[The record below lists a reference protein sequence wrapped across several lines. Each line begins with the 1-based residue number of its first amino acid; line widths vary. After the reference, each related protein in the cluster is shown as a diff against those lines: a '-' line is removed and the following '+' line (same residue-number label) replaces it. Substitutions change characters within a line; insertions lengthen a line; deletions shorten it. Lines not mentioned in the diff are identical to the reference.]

1 MFGCADEEDL
11 SSIDEL
17 LLDDILWSR
26 VERLGWRPPT
36 VEEQEEGIKIVY
48 IAN

>member
-1 MFGCADEEDL
+1 MFGYADEEDL
-11 SSIDEL
+11 PSIDEL

-26 VERLGWRPPT
+26 VERFGWRRPT